1 MARRD
6 LLGIVGNV
14 DIHRQRRDET
24 MGLRINQPK
33 DQPKK
38 PRADESVD
46 GPTENVNCWV
56 GDEPAVDAVCSRV
69 VTFQTSTP

>member
-24 MGLRINQPK
+24 VRLRINQPK

-46 GPTENVNCWV
+46 GPTENVN
-56 GDEPAVDAVCSRV
+56 GRGG
-69 VTFQTSTP
+69 